1 MGNCIAAAVVA
12 RWEGVFDDEQM
23 HVFAGD
29 RPSRAA

>member
-23 HVFAGD
+23 RAFASD
-29 RPSRAA
+29 RSEAA